1 MENAKCYAPQIL
13 VGTEGLPREQWL
25 EYRRKGIGGSD
36 AAAVLGIS
44 PFRTGRDLYYD
55 KLNIV
60 TADDAENWVQ
70 LEVGTLLEPLVA
82 KIFAHKTGY
91 KIYRRPFMFRHPK
104 YPWMLADLDYMVELP
119 DGTTA
124 ILEIKTTNYN
134 AKDNW
139 WYKGFEPDLSCR
151 GYRFVMG
158 KNVTPE
164 ANCASNGFHCAE
176 DPLDCL
182 SYYGD
187 MNRSIYCLVQPGG
200 DIDEDDRD
208 SKIACTELTIL
219 RQLTRKE
226 FFLHALAYMV
236 DHPGRKVSDKVQRE
250 HSTSRNGY
258 AIVRG
263 KTPAACGKLGDILAF
278 ARERRETEAIC
289 QIAVVEVDGEKI
301 LPDVWYDI
309 DFVKREAVQK

>member
-1 MENAKCYAPQIL
+1 MYA
-13 VGTEGLPREQWL
+13 
-25 EYRRKGIGGSD
+25 
-36 AAAVLGIS
+36 
-44 PFRTGRDLYYD
+44 
-55 KLNIV
+55 
-60 TADDAENWVQ
+60 
-70 LEVGTLLEPLVA
+70 
-82 KIFAHKTGY
+82 
-91 KIYRRPFMFRHPK
+91 
-104 YPWMLADLDYMVELP
+104 
-119 DGTTA
+119 
-124 ILEIKTTNYN
+124 
-134 AKDNW
+134 
-139 WYKGFEPDLSCR
+139 YKGFEPDLSCR

-219 RQLTRKE
+219 RRLTRKE

-258 AIVRG
+258 
-263 KTPAACGKLGDILAF
+263 
-278 ARERRETEAIC
+278 ETEEIC
-289 QIAVVEVDGEKI
+289 QIAVVEVDGEKT

>member
-1 MENAKCYAPQIL
+1 MGKRKRLYPENLLMELSLSLETGIDIDYENLTDDQLI
-13 VGTEGLPREQWL
+13 GL
-25 EYRRKGIGGSD
+25 EYVLSLLTERSQALIHEYYKNNKSRKQIAEQYHLTENRVRQCIGH
-36 AAAVLGIS
+36 VL
-44 PFRTGRDLYYD
+44 RDLSKNKEMFFYIAKGYQANVQYLTEQ
-55 KLNIV
+55 LNN
-60 TADDAENWVQ
+60 E
-70 LEVGTLLEPLVA
+70 EVFYKKQRGICSNDEH
-82 KIFAHKTGY
+82 IFY
-91 KIYRRPFMFRHPK
+91 Q
-104 YPWMLADLDYMVELP
+104 
-119 DGTTA
+119 
-124 ILEIKTTNYN
+124 EIG
-134 AKDNW
+134 A
-139 WYKGFEPDLSCR
+139 L
-151 GYRFVMG
+151 MG

-176 DPLDCL
+176 NPLDCL
-182 SYYGD
+182 TYYSD
-187 MNRSIYCLVQPGG
+187 MDRSIYCLVQPGG

-236 DHPGRKVSDKVQRE
+236 DHPCRKVSGKVQRE

-263 KTPAACGKLGDILAF
+263 KEPAACGKLGDILAF
-278 ARERRETEAIC
+278 ARERRETEVIC

-301 LPDVWYDI
+301 QPGVWYDI

>member
-91 KIYRRPFMFRHPK
+91 KIYRRPFMFQHPL

-139 WYKGFEPDLSCR
+139 WYLGLTEQEYDAYLQTAPGVSFQELLDSQRKTQRFRVYQLELEHGDTRTFAFGGIDALQKAGFQQP
-151 GYRFVMG
+151 
-158 KNVTPE
+158 P
-164 ANCASNGFHCAE
+164 AAE
-176 DPLDCL
+176 
-182 SYYGD
+182 YT
-187 MNRSIYCLVQPGG
+187 LVYDGELICPVRQ
-200 DIDEDDRD
+200 DDRD
-208 SKIACTELTIL
+208 ILERIFERYNQAFPPDYHGRSIAPSDVLELYDESE
-219 RQLTRKE
+219 RRYFYCDMAGFVQVK
-226 FFLHALAYMV
+226 FSPALA
-236 DHPGRKVSDKVQRE
+236 KK
-250 HSTSRNGY
+250 
-258 AIVRG
+258 A
-263 KTPAACGKLGDILAF
+263 
-278 ARERRETEAIC
+278 
-289 QIAVVEVDGEKI
+289 
-301 LPDVWYDI
+301 
-309 DFVKREAVQK
+309 

>member
-1 MENAKCYAPQIL
+1 MYA
-13 VGTEGLPREQWL
+13 
-25 EYRRKGIGGSD
+25 
-36 AAAVLGIS
+36 
-44 PFRTGRDLYYD
+44 
-55 KLNIV
+55 
-60 TADDAENWVQ
+60 
-70 LEVGTLLEPLVA
+70 
-82 KIFAHKTGY
+82 
-91 KIYRRPFMFRHPK
+91 
-104 YPWMLADLDYMVELP
+104 
-119 DGTTA
+119 
-124 ILEIKTTNYN
+124 
-134 AKDNW
+134 
-139 WYKGFEPDLSCR
+139 YKGFEPDLSCR
-151 GYRFVMG
+151 GYRFIMG

-182 SYYGD
+182 TYYSD
-187 MNRSIYCLVQPGG
+187 MDRSIYCLVQPCG

-236 DHPGRKVSDKVQRE
+236 DHPGRKVSGKVQRE

-263 KTPAACGKLGDILAF
+263 KEPAACGKLGDILAF
-278 ARERRETEAIC
+278 ARERRETEVIC
-289 QIAVVEVDGEKI
+289 QIAVAEVDGEKI
-301 LPDVWYDI
+301 QPGVWYDI

>member
-1 MENAKCYAPQIL
+1 MYA
-13 VGTEGLPREQWL
+13 
-25 EYRRKGIGGSD
+25 
-36 AAAVLGIS
+36 
-44 PFRTGRDLYYD
+44 
-55 KLNIV
+55 
-60 TADDAENWVQ
+60 
-70 LEVGTLLEPLVA
+70 
-82 KIFAHKTGY
+82 
-91 KIYRRPFMFRHPK
+91 
-104 YPWMLADLDYMVELP
+104 
-119 DGTTA
+119 
-124 ILEIKTTNYN
+124 
-134 AKDNW
+134 
-139 WYKGFEPDLSCR
+139 YKGFEPDLSCR

-219 RQLTRKE
+219 RRLTRKE

-236 DHPGRKVSDKVQRE
+236 DHPGRKVSGKVQRE

-258 AIVRG
+258 AIIRG
-263 KTPAACGKLGDILAF
+263 KTPVACGKLGDILAF